1 VEEIWAASDRTLIQV
16 SIEGWPWRKLVS
28 DSPENGC
35 LDHAFLRLPNG
46 ELTHTQPQSS
56 VGWET
61 GYELKSLYP
70 VIPSTTN
77 EVTFVMPCLI
87 LAKPG
92 EAPENWELSLPL
104 VPAPADA
111 VFPVIEISTPVEATP
126 TLLPPPQTNA
136 GLATDGVS
144 LALDRAVQMEDGY
157 LIYVTIHYEN
167 SGLGSIDIPL
177 DPAAFH
183 LLDASGQE
191 IAYELDWDATNEV
204 QATYIPGQTAFAIKT
219 APFSYGR

>member
-1 VEEIWAASDRTLIQV
+1 MLFRSEEIWAASDRTLIQV

-35 LDHAFLRLPNG
+35 LDPAFLRLPNG
-46 ELTHTQPQSS
+46 ELTHTQPTSA

-70 VIPSTTN
+70 AIPSTLD
-77 EVTFVMPCLI
+77 EATFVMPCLI

-92 EAPENWELSLPL
+92 EAPENWELSLRL

-111 VFPVIEISTPVEATP
+111 VFPVIEISTPVVATP
-126 TLLPPPQTNA
+126 TVIPQAQANTS
-136 GLATDGVS
+136 LATDGVS

-157 LIYVTIHYEN
+157 LIYVTIHHAYATP
-167 SGLGSIDIPL
+167 STSLRKVYRCYQRTASRSYPL
-177 DPAAFH
+177 F
-183 LLDASGQE
+183 
-191 IAYELDWDATNEV
+191 V
-204 QATYIPGQTAFAIKT
+204 
-219 APFSYGR
+219 